1 MVPEWTVVSDIT
13 EKPGPASPA
22 DLIDCA
28 PRFRIVEAERRAP
41 NRLQGVSRFVRAH
54 NCCRCTVSTNTPF
67 VYKKLDKALSSASE
81 WLGKLDQEFGEYSGT
96 VGESQFMLSLL
107 QNMAVAFDWQYFLQ
121 RQGPVQKK
129 HVDSFDHVLQA
140 MMPSLQR
147 PRVF

>member
-1 MVPEWTVVSDIT
+1 
-13 EKPGPASPA
+13 
-22 DLIDCA
+22 
-28 PRFRIVEAERRAP
+28 
-41 NRLQGVSRFVRAH
+41 
-54 NCCRCTVSTNTPF
+54 